1 MPHPTLWAVHTHLN
15 GRSGCHIR
23 HYGLFTLIS
32 MDGQGATSDIM
43 GCSHS
48 SQWRVRVPHPTLWAV
63 HTHLNGRSGCHIR
76 HYGLFTLISME
87 GQGATSDIMGCSHSS
102 QWRVRVPHPTLW
114 AVHTDLNGGS
124 GCHIRH
130 YGLFTLI
137 SMDGQGATSD
147 IMGCSHSSQWTV
159 RVPHPTLWAVHT
171 HLNGRS
177 GCHIRHY
184 GLFTLIS
191 MEGQDTTFIPMN

>member
-1 MPHPTLWAVHTHLN
+1 M
-15 GRSGCHIR
+15 
-23 HYGLFTLIS
+23 
-32 MDGQGATSDIM
+32 
-43 GCSHS
+43 
-48 SQWRVRVPHPTLWAV
+48 PHPTLWAV

-171 HLNGRS
+171 HLNGGSGYHIYTNELMETTIKKTCRMTLRS
-177 GCHIRHY
+177 ILLCSCHKVVDY
-184 GLFTLIS
+184 AFVL
-191 MEGQDTTFIPMN
+191 